1 MVSDRTRS
9 RCRAQLSR
17 LSDSASDVNSLRR
30 EAVEVLREA
39 IGFEHWCSLLLD
51 PETLVIAQGIGE
63 IDWSAELPRLNLI
76 SASLTDVN
84 NLTML
89 ARSRDHVGVL
99 SAATGGDL
107 ARSERWREIL
117 SPYGVGDELRCVV
130 ADDFGSWGEF
140 MLFRASGDR
149 PFDGE
154 DAQMMRSVSEL
165 LAGALRRHAI
175 RSIES
180 PESTPTETGVILL
193 DSRLRPCGT
202 TAAARAWFTALNPA
216 ETQFPD
222 GIPALVWSVVGRLL
236 AVEQGHDPGRP
247 VRVRVR
253 AADGRWAI
261 VEASRLDGSDPGIA
275 VTLRSAGA
283 DDMLALLSRAA
294 GLTPRERELVA
305 LLLEGLATR
314 ELAERLFISR
324 HTVQDHLKSVF
335 EKVGV
340 RSRRELLSGVFAQ
353 AA

>member
-1 MVSDRTRS
+1 MTAYEHAA
-9 RCRAQLSR
+9 RAQLSR
-17 LSDSASDVNSLRR
+17 LADSSSDVDTLRR
-30 EAVEVLREA
+30 EAIEVLRGA
-39 IGFEHWCSLLLD
+39 IGFERWCSLLLD

-63 IDWSAELPRLNLI
+63 IDWAAELPRLNLI
-76 SASLTDVN
+76 SASLSDVN
-84 NLTML
+84 NHTML

-99 SAATGGDL
+99 SSATGGDL
-107 ARSERWREIL
+107 ARSERWRDIL

-130 ADDFGSWGEF
+130 ADGYGSWGDF
-140 MLFRASGDR
+140 MLFRASDDR
-149 PFDGE
+149 PFDAD
-154 DAQMMRSVSEL
+154 DAQLMRHVSDV

-175 RSIES
+175 KSIEN
-180 PESTPTETGVILL
+180 PEPTPAETGVVLL
-193 DSRLRPCGT
+193 DSRLQLVGT
-202 TAAARAWFTALNPA
+202 TAPARAWFTALNPA
-216 ETQFPD
+216 ETWFPD

-236 AVEQGHDPGRP
+236 AAEQGHDAGRP

-261 VEASRLDGSDPGIA
+261 VEAARLDGSDPGIA
-275 VTLRSAGA
+275 VTLRSAAA
-283 DDMLALLSRAA
+283 DDVLALLSRAA
-294 GLTPRERELVA
+294 GLSPRERELVA

-340 RSRRELLSGVFAQ
+340 RSRRELLTGVFSQ